1 MEFIKQNR
9 VVIATV
15 IVMLAIIGV
24 IWLNQH
30 NDSSSKKE
38 TDKQT
43 AQQQAKKDKQA
54 ADKKAAAE
62 KQKQQQDEKSRD
74 YTYTAAAGDSYTVFA
89 RHSVQA
95 YAKTNGVELSK
106 AQIIA
111 AETTMTQKAGAPY
124 LEVGDKL
131 MIRHADLKASV
142 DVAKALSPA
151 QLTAWEQYVPY
162 VVF

>member
-15 IVMLAIIGV
+15 VVMLAIIGV
-24 IWLNQH
+24 IWLNQQ
-30 NDSSSKKE
+30 NDTSNKKE
-38 TDKQT
+38 TDKQS
-43 AQQQAKKDKQA
+43 AQQQAEKNKQA

-62 KQKQQQDEKSRD
+62 KQKQQAEKSRD
-74 YTYTAAAGDSYTVFA
+74 YMYAAAAGDSYTAFA
-89 RHSVQA
+89 RQSVQA
-95 YAKTNGVELSK
+95 YAKANSVELSK

-111 AETTMTQKAGAPY
+111 AETTLTQKAGAPY

-131 MIRHADLKASV
+131 TIRHADLKASV
-142 DVAKALSPA
+142 DTAKALSPA
-151 QLTAWEQYVPY
+151 QLVAWEQYVPY